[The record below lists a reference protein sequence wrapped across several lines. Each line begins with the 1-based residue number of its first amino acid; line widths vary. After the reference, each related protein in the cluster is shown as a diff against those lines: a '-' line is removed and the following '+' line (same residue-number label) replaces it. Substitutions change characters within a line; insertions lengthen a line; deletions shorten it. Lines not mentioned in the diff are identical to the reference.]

1 MALELRP
8 NCEYCDKDLPPEAPD
23 ARICTFE
30 CTFCAG
36 CVETRLFNVCP
47 NCGGG
52 FQPRPIRPS
61 TEWRPGLSLQKRPA
75 STQRVHLSYSPE
87 EAAAH
92 AARIRAIAPED
103 R

>member
-8 NCEYCDKDLPPEAPD
+8 NCEMCDKNLPPEAD
-23 ARICTFE
+23 EARICSYE

-36 CVETRLFNVCP
+36 CVETHLQNVCP

-52 FQPRPIRPS
+52 FVPRPIRPKTS
-61 TEWRPGLSLQKRPA
+61 WRDGVSREHQRPSETRRQLKYDA
-75 STQRVHLSYSPE
+75 
-87 EAAAH
+87 ANIAAH
-92 AARIRAIAPED
+92 VARIKDIAPSE